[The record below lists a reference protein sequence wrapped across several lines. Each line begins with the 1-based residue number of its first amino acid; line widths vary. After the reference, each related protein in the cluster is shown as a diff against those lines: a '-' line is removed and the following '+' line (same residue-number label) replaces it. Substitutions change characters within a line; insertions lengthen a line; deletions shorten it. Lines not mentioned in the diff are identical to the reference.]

1 MTWTNPVTVIGTPY
15 LNLSNDASATYYS
28 GSGTNI
34 LSFKYDIGENDLSST
49 DLSINSY
56 GPEGSIESSTGDAA
70 QQPYSASGDWGKFT
84 NRVIIDT
91 ESLALVDIE
100 YVPNTYLAGEYFDI
114 SLTFSKEVYTSGE
127 DSSLILSGHISAA
140 YLDGTGTDTITY
152 RYYVPITY
160 AYDDPSYNK
169 TSIDISHQIDVSL
182 IHLDS
187 GLNSAVSSLI
197 NMSSDGEPI
206 SFLQQNLTGL
216 NVDPIRPGFREFN
229 TSSSTT
235 DASNLSSESG
245 VIYRIG
251 DVIDI
256 SGTWTEELSCVV
268 TPNYGVNNR
277 VVSSGSAYLNL
288 SNDASAIAVSRDIS
302 TILFKYIVTD
312 GCGNDWKSNDD
323 PLGIKAINYGGII
336 TDIYGN
342 PARGRDIDSS
352 LAFLNI
358 TTVKTGSPYLNLE
371 VVDDASGLFVDNSLP
386 TFVDISYQPLT
397 NTAPDPSYVYGIG
410 DTIDISLTFNEPVW
424 GQHSLFTRDAS
435 LCLSNDASA
444 EIFAGSGTTILKF
457 RYTVQEGDTDVCL
470 NSLDLSIIA
479 IDGSICDIARHDFS
493 YINES
498 GYIYPLDNSSVLK
511 NVRVK
516 GTRTMDFLDISYNPN
531 RDTSYNYYKVDDNID
546 ISLVFNEQV
555 WSYDAKLLL
564 SNDSSAICIDGSG
577 TNVLKFRY
585 TVSDGGKDMSLNDLS
600 IVAIDGSICDIGKN
614 DLSYIYQKPNDNG
627 VSIQLLM
634 DASSDLS
641 GVRVDSNIPT
651 ISDVSYV
658 PTPIF
663 PQYYGIGDNIDI
675 SLTFSEPVY
684 ASNTIN
690 NVVSDASLLLSNDAS
705 AQLFAGSGTNIL
717 TFRYTVQ
724 EGDKDSS
731 AIDLSIIAYDGCLC
745 DIGGH
750 ALNTINTFSSVRDI
764 LGIKLDANYPQLT
777 DISYHETGVAAD
789 TGFQGPANYTVYGI
803 GNHLDISLTFN
814 EHVYSHDASLTL
826 TDTNQDFSARCIDGS
841 GTNTLTF
848 RYVVKEGDGN
858 NNTREPNSSN
868 TNWGG
873 LTTTN
878 DISIIGIDGSI
889 CDVGLNNMIDGLPN
903 GVKSGGNFLDPSNIA
918 NKNIYIVGDRLA
930 IVSYDFS
937 TGSYGKNS
945 SPQSNGQNG
954 YGNGNG
960 YIDIAVNFSE
970 NVYVKGTNNTDIS
983 LCLSNDAKA
992 TYISGSGEKAL
1003 QFRYHLKDDT
1013 SHNDTYNLQVY
1024 NIDFDINDASVNN
1037 TNGVD
1042 GSQVLLWTYKHN
1054 SKLPGIV
1061 IDHTPPTIVDICYN
1075 PGTYNAGTGQD
1086 NKVDISINFSE
1097 NIWSTDAKLLLSTG
1111 VSAECIDGS
1120 GTNILKFR
1128 YTVGK
1133 EKDGDDNTF
1142 PDYMFSL
1149 NSKKKFSK
1157 FFKTNSI
1164 CSCQGFLNGKNSFHC
1179 AKYFIWTQK

>member
-1 MTWTNPVTVIGTPY
+1 MRWTNPVFVRGLGSEDDFGTYEKAY
-15 LNLSNDASATYYS
+15 LNLSNDASALYYS
-28 GSGTNI
+28 GSGTNTLI
-34 LSFKYDIGENDLSST
+34 FRYNVGIDSSST
-49 DLSINSY
+49 DLSINNYDVSLTL
-56 GPEGSIESSTGDAA
+56 GGRIESSTGDAA
-70 QQPYSASGDWGKFT
+70 EQPYSNDGAWGKFT

-91 ESLALVDIE
+91 EALALVAIY

-114 SLTFSKEVYTSGE
+114 SLTFSKEVYTSGA
-127 DSSLILSGHISAA
+127 DSSLILSGDISAA
-140 YLDGTGTDTITY
+140 YLDGSGTDTITY

-182 IHLDS
+182 IDFAGGSVLK
-187 GLNSAVSSLI
+187 SAISSLI
-197 NMSSDGEPI
+197 DMSANGAPI

-216 NVDPIRPGFREFN
+216 NIDPIRPGFREFN

-268 TPNYGVNNR
+268 TPNYGVGNNR
-277 VVSSGSAYLNL
+277 DVSLGSAYLNL

-342 PARGRDIDSS
+342 PARGRDVTDASR
-352 LAFLNI
+352 LTFLNI
-358 TTVKTGSPYLNLE
+358 TTVKTGSPYLNLALYNE
-371 VVDDASGLFVDNSLP
+371 DGSGIFVDNSLP
-386 TFVDISYQPLT
+386 KFVDISYQPLT

-424 GQHSLFTRDAS
+424 GKHSTLITRDAS

-444 EIFAGSGTTILKF
+444 QLIAGSGTTILKF

-479 IDGSICDIARHDFS
+479 IDGSICDIARQDFS
-493 YINES
+493 YINEN
-498 GYIYPLDNSSVLK
+498 GYIYPLDSSSVLK

-516 GTRTMDFLDISYNPN
+516 GTRTMDFLDISYTP
-531 RDTSYNYYKVDDNID
+531 RDVSFNFYRIGDNID

-585 TVSDGGKDMSLNDLS
+585 TVQEGDKDSSATDLS

-614 DLSYIYQKPNDNG
+614 DLSYIYQVPNDNG
-627 VSIQLLM
+627 LSIQLLM

-641 GVRVDSNIPT
+641 GVRVDANTPT

-658 PTPIF
+658 SQSTIPK
-663 PQYYGIGDNIDI
+663 YYGIGDNIDI
-675 SLTFSEPVY
+675 SLTFSENIWGDSV
-684 ASNTIN
+684 NH

-731 AIDLSIIAYDGCLC
+731 AVDLSIIAYDGCLC
-745 DIGGH
+745 DVGGNE
-750 ALNTINTFSSVRDI
+750 LVKTNTFNVKNIHTSGDKIR
-764 LGIKLDANYPQLT
+764 LDANYPQLT
-777 DISYHETGVAAD
+777 DISYHETGVAAGSD
-789 TGFQGPANYTVYGI
+789 FPHVTNNQNTYTVYGI

-814 EHVYSHDASLTL
+814 EDVYSHDASLTL

-848 RYVVKEGDGN
+848 RYVVKQGDGN
-858 NNTREPNSSN
+858 TDTREPGGGDN
-868 TNWGG
+868 TWGG
-873 LTTTN
+873 LTSTN

-903 GVKSGGNFLDPSNIA
+903 DVSSGGSFLDPSNIA

-937 TGSYGKNS
+937 RGSYGKNS

-954 YGNGNG
+954 DGNG
-960 YIDIAVNFSE
+960 YIDISVNFSE
-970 NVYVKGTNNTDIS
+970 NVFVKRNNNTDIS
-983 LCLSNDAKA
+983 LCLSNDASA
-992 TYISGSGEKAL
+992 TYISGSDGKSL
-1003 QFRYHLKDDT
+1003 LFRYYLKDDT
-1013 SHNDTYNLQVY
+1013 SHNDTINLSVT
-1024 NIDFDINDASVNN
+1024 NVDIC
-1037 TNGVD
+1037 GVD
-1042 GSQVLLWTYKHN
+1042 SCLNTVNGKPIRHITNYLN
-1054 SKLPGIV
+1054 SSLGGII
-1061 IDHTPPTIVDICYN
+1061 IDHTPPTIVDICYLQMVFN
-1075 PGTYNAGTGQD
+1075 QTQP
-1086 NKVDISINFSE
+1086 KEVDISINFTE
-1097 NIWSTDAKLLLSTG
+1097 PVWSTNDVSLCLSNG
-1111 VSAECIDGS
+1111 ASAEFIDGN
-1120 GTNILKFR
+1120 GTNILTFK
-1128 YTVGK
+1128 YTVQ
-1133 EKDGDDNTF
+1133 ETDIQTS
-1142 PDYMFSL
+1142 SL
-1149 NSKKKFSK
+1149 
-1157 FFKTNSI
+1157 SI
-1164 CSCQGFLNGKNSFHC
+1164 TCLLYTSPSPRDS
-1179 AKYFIWTQK
+1179 

>member
-1 MTWTNPVTVIGTPY
+1 
-15 LNLSNDASATYYS
+15 
-28 GSGTNI
+28 
-34 LSFKYDIGENDLSST
+34 
-49 DLSINSY
+49 
-56 GPEGSIESSTGDAA
+56 
-70 QQPYSASGDWGKFT
+70 
-84 NRVIIDT
+84 
-91 ESLALVDIE
+91 
-100 YVPNTYLAGEYFDI
+100 
-114 SLTFSKEVYTSGE
+114 
-127 DSSLILSGHISAA
+127 
-140 YLDGTGTDTITY
+140 
-152 RYYVPITY
+152 
-160 AYDDPSYNK
+160 
-169 TSIDISHQIDVSL
+169 
-182 IHLDS
+182 
-187 GLNSAVSSLI
+187 
-197 NMSSDGEPI
+197 
-206 SFLQQNLTGL
+206 
-216 NVDPIRPGFREFN
+216 
-229 TSSSTT
+229 
-235 DASNLSSESG
+235 SG

-277 VVSSGSAYLNL
+277 DVSSGSAYLNL

-397 NTAPDPSYVYGIG
+397 NTAPDPSFVYGIG
-410 DTIDISLTFNEPVW
+410 DTIDIDISFNEPVW
-424 GQHSLFTRDAS
+424 GQHPIFTRDAS
-435 LCLSNDASA
+435 LCLYNDASA

-479 IDGSICDIARHDFS
+479 IDGSICDIARHDFG

-564 SNDSSAICIDGSG
+564 SNDSTAICIDGSG

-614 DLSYIYQKPNDNG
+614 DLSYLAHYTSAAEN
-627 VSIQLLM
+627 LHFMM

-641 GVRVDSNIPT
+641 GVRVDSNIPI

-684 ASNTIN
+684 ASSAFN

-750 ALNTINTFSSVRDI
+750 ALNTINTFSSDRNI

-777 DISYHETGVAAD
+777 DISYHETGVAAGSDFPGGPNED
-789 TGFQGPANYTVYGI
+789 TYTVYGI

-826 TDTNQDFSARCIDGS
+826 TDINQDFSARCIDGS

-868 TNWGG
+868 SNWDWDGNAMAI
-873 LTTTN
+873 TN

-903 GVKSGGNFLDPSNIA
+903 GVASGGNFLDPSNIA
-918 NKNIYIVGDRLA
+918 NKKIYIVGDRLA

-960 YIDIAVNFSE
+960 YIDISVNFSKE
-970 NVYVKGTNNTDIS
+970 VYVTRTNTDIS

-1013 SHNDTYNLQVY
+1013 SHNDTDNLQVY

-1075 PGTYNAGTGQD
+1075 PATYNAGGVQ
-1086 NKVDISINFSE
+1086 NSNVDISINFSE
-1097 NIWSTDAKLLLSTG
+1097 NVWSTDAKLLLSTG

-1133 EKDGDDNTF
+1133 EKDGDKFIEQYTGGDISIVDFTGKIRDLAQNDFSKNSDFNGGIQANAFAFTGSGELTGVVIIPEAIAVTALIQSSSPVNSDGSNNYYGIDDILKIDLIFNKKIYYTSSTIPDLNYPDPSLILSNDASATLIGYGDTSSILVFQYTINEGDKSDNDLRIKGYDGSINHYEDDLSKGEQYEHLGNDDTNNRWSGLEF
-1142 PDYMFSL
+1142 KNISDNNNEFQKIIIDTSYLSL
-1149 NSKKKFSK
+1149 NR
-1157 FFKTNSI
+1157 I
-1164 CSCQGFLNGKNSFHC
+1164 DCSASTYKIGDFVDISFIFTERVKVVKHEDENNRGTYPKLVLNIKNTASDL
-1179 AKYFIWTQK
+1179 